1 MKRFANNMI
10 AALVL
15 CAMTSVVASAKMTTE
30 RVTFPQDVMVNG
42 TMVKKGTYKV
52 TFDGVTGVLNIH
64 VSKKSIATTTARWEK
79 RDRKALETRVSS
91 IMQGDTRELRSI
103 TMSGDN
109 QSIVVGAS
117 EAATAAAEQ

>member
-15 CAMTSVVASAKMTTE
+15 CVMTSVVASAKTTTE

-52 TFDGVTGVLNIH
+52 TFDDATGVLNIH
-64 VSKKSIATTTARWEK
+64 VNKKTIATTTARWEK
-79 RDRKALETRVSS
+79 RDRKALETRVSTTV
-91 IMQGDTRELRSI
+91 QGDARELRSI
-103 TMSGDN
+103 TMSGDS
-109 QSIVVGAS
+109 QSIVVGDGAQA
-117 EAATAAAEQ
+117 AATQR

>member
-52 TFDGVTGVLNIH
+52 TFDDVTGVLNIH

-91 IMQGDTRELRSI
+91 IMQGDMRELRSI

-117 EAATAAAEQ
+117 EAATATAEQ

>member
-52 TFDGVTGVLNIH
+52 TFDDVTGVLNIH

-117 EAATAAAEQ
+117 EAATATAEQ

>member
-15 CAMTSVVASAKMTTE
+15 CVMTSVVASAKTTTE

-52 TFDGVTGVLNIH
+52 TFDDATGVLNIH
-64 VSKKSIATTTARWEK
+64 VNKKTIATTTARWEK
-79 RDRKALETRVSS
+79 RDRKALETRVSTTV
-91 IMQGDTRELRSI
+91 QGDARELRSI
-103 TMSGDN
+103 TISGDS
-109 QSIVVGAS
+109 QSIVVGDGAQA
-117 EAATAAAEQ
+117 AATQR

>member
-1 MKRFANNMI
+1 MKKFANNII

-15 CAMTSVVASAKMTTE
+15 CALTSVIAAAKVTSE
-30 RVTFPQDVMVNG
+30 RVTFPQDTMVNG

-52 TFDGVTGVLNIH
+52 TFDDATGVLNIH
-64 VSKKSIATTTARWEK
+64 VSKKTIASTTARWEK
-79 RDRKALETRVSS
+79 RDRKALETRVSTT
-91 IMQGDTRELRSI
+91 MQGDTRQLRSI

-117 EAATAAAEQ
+117 EAATATQQ

>member
-15 CAMTSVVASAKMTTE
+15 CVMTSVVASAKTTTE

-52 TFDGVTGVLNIH
+52 TFDDATGVLNIH
-64 VSKKSIATTTARWEK
+64 INKKTIATTTARWEK
-79 RDRKALETRVSS
+79 RDRKALETRVSTTV
-91 IMQGDTRELRSI
+91 QGDARELRSI
-103 TMSGDN
+103 TMSGDS
-109 QSIVVGAS
+109 QSIVVGDGAQA
-117 EAATAAAEQ
+117 AATQR

>member
-15 CAMTSVVASAKMTTE
+15 CVMTSVVASAKTTTE

-52 TFDGVTGVLNIH
+52 TFDDATGVLSIH
-64 VSKKSIATTTARWEK
+64 INKKTIATTTARWEK
-79 RDRKALETRVSS
+79 RDRKALETRVSTTV
-91 IMQGDTRELRSI
+91 QGDARELRSI
-103 TMSGDN
+103 TMSGDS
-109 QSIVVGAS
+109 QSIVVGDGAQA
-117 EAATAAAEQ
+117 AATQR